1 MGRSVARYRH
11 NMPKHLSS
19 GEDPDH
25 VGALQTRESKS
36 QMTKD
41 KLKSNPD
48 LFVRLL
54 SYLKPYW
61 KVFVLAVIGMIG
73 TAATEPVFPAIMK
86 YLLDNGFKT
95 NDVRMV
101 WLIPVGIVSLF
112 LIRSVF
118 VYCTGYLMMWIS
130 SRLVTDLRRDM
141 FEKLLVLPTHHYD
154 EQSAGQLI
162 SRLIYDVNNVTDAAT
177 SALISV
183 VRESLTAIALIAYL
197 LYLDWKLTLIT
208 LTIGP
213 VIAFIVKAFGQRMRA
228 ASRKS
233 LDAMRTISHT
243 VEETVAAE
251 RVVKIFGGQHR
262 QLQRFFD
269 ATENFRRAQM
279 REAIPASAVT
289 PITHIAASVAIAIIA
304 YLALSQSTGQAGTS
318 PGGFISFIT
327 AMLLLISPIKQLT
340 TVSTTVQRGLAA
352 AESVFS
358 LLDTTQ
364 EPDLGKKELV
374 CAKGEIA
381 LKNVNFQYPGA
392 ERETLAEISFQV
404 EAGQTVAL
412 VGASGGGKTTIS
424 SLIPR
429 FYPLTSGSISIDGIN
444 IQDVTLKSLRKNIAL
459 VSQDIVLFNDTIEAN
474 IAYGSLGTFSRD
486 AVIQAARAANA
497 WGFIEQLPNGLDT
510 MVGENGAKLSGGQR
524 QRLAIARALLKD
536 APILILDEATSA
548 LDSESERQVQ
558 SALTALMRNRTTLV
572 IAHRLSTIEH
582 ADCIIVIDKG
592 RIIENGSHAQLM
604 KVGGYYANLRQLQA

>member
-1 MGRSVARYRH
+1 
-11 NMPKHLSS
+11 
-19 GEDPDH
+19 
-25 VGALQTRESKS
+25 
-36 QMTKD
+36 MTKD
-41 KLKSNPD
+41 QLKPNQD
-48 LFVRLL
+48 LYVRLL
-54 SYLKPYW
+54 SYIRPHW
-61 KVFVLAVIGMIG
+61 KVVALAVVGMIG

-86 YLLDNGFKT
+86 YLLDNGFQT
-95 NDVRMV
+95 DDARMV
-101 WLIPVGIVSLF
+101 WVIPVGIVLLF
-112 LIRSVF
+112 LVRSVF
-118 VYCTGYLMMWIS
+118 VYCTGYLMMWVS

-141 FEKLLVLPTHHYD
+141 FAKLLVLPTHHYD

-162 SRLIYDVNNVTDAAT
+162 SRLVYDVNNVTDATT

-183 VRESLTAIALIAYL
+183 VRESLTATALVAYL

-213 VIAFIVKAFGQRMRA
+213 VIAFIVKAFGQRMRT

-233 LDAMRTISHT
+233 LEAMRTISHT
-243 VEETVAAE
+243 VEETVSAE
-251 RVVKIFGGQHR
+251 RVVKIFGGQRR
-262 QLQRFFD
+262 QLERFFE

-289 PITHIAASVAIAIIA
+289 PITHVAASIAIAIIA

-340 TVSTTVQRGLAA
+340 TVSTTIQRGLAA

-358 LLDTTQ
+358 LLDTPQ
-364 EPDLGKKELV
+364 EQDQGKKQLHR
-374 CAKGEIA
+374 ANGDIA
-381 LKNVNFQYPGA
+381 FESVNFRYPGA
-392 ERETLAEISFQV
+392 ERQTLDDISFRIS
-404 EAGQTVAL
+404 AGQTVAL

-429 FYPLTSGSISIDGIN
+429 FYAITAGSITIDGIDTRELSL
-444 IQDVTLKSLRKNIAL
+444 QSLRQNVAL

-474 IAYGSLGTFSRD
+474 IAYGSLGTFNRD
-486 AVIQAARAANA
+486 DVTQAARVANA

-524 QRLAIARALLKD
+524 QRIAIARALLKD

-558 SALTALMRNRTTLV
+558 SALAVLMKNRTTLV

-582 ADCIIVIDKG
+582 ADRILVVDKG
-592 RIIENGSHAQLM
+592 KIIESGSHHELLNA
-604 KVGGYYANLRQLQA
+604 GGYYANLREIQS